1 MKYYNNHNQNKN
13 TIINPPMTQS
23 INHYKGLESRGIIS
37 FINKLDINAKVPTT
51 QSDNTPDTREHQAT
65 IQTSIYSIG

>member
-1 MKYYNNHNQNKN
+1 
-13 TIINPPMTQS
+13 MTQS

-51 QSDNTPDTREHQAT
+51 QSDNTPNTREHQAT
-65 IQTSIYSIG
+65 TQTSIYSLG